1 MRKKEKN
8 KPKLERKWCLKFMCL
23 GFSGDLDLIYFFD

>member
-1 MRKKEKN
+1 LK
-8 KPKLERKWCLKFMCL
+8 RKWCLKFMCL